1 MIEQFVLYVVL
12 LETRGNV
19 LASAV
24 FHSVPDGHG
33 SICSVHLLLKTKV
46 KGVEAKKKS

>member
-12 LETRGNV
+12 LETRGTV

-24 FHSVPDGHG
+24 FVLFLMDMDPSVP
-33 SICSVHLLLKTKV
+33 SICC
-46 KGVEAKKKS
+46 